1 MLGRRD
7 PAIDHKI
14 EICMGENGWASLKKD
29 G

>member
-14 EICMGENGWASLKKD
+14 EICMGEKSWASLKKD